1 MHLPWVCMQ
10 APCQLL
16 FFANSPAH
24 QRAVGPLR
32 PFMPHIGVIDCLFV
46 VRCFCVCT
54 IVVHV
59 SGKSPVFF
67 PIPGCRCR
75 SGLTRRHGPAAQ
87 RWPLLARAK
96 KSGFVFLL
104 LSPSSLL
111 LRLAPSCSV
120 LLRLAPSC
128 SVLLRLAPSCSDKN
142 AKLRFWLCQTESL
155 LSLPALPP
163 LTTLNTPFTEEP
175 QHGQASAR

>member
-54 IVVHV
+54 IEVHA

-67 PIPGCRCR
+67 PIPGCRCY
-75 SGLTRRHGPAAQ
+75 SGLTRRSRPAAQ
-87 RWPLLARAK
+87 RWLLLPRAK
-96 KSGFVFLL
+96 TSCFVFAPCCSV
-104 LSPSSLL
+104 LSP
-111 LRLAPSCSV
+111 CFSV
-120 LLRLAPSC
+120 LLRLAPAKMLNYGFALSDRILIALTGLTAPTRPNQRLYRGTPAWTSVC
-128 SVLLRLAPSCSDKN
+128 SMNSVPD
-142 AKLRFWLCQTESL
+142 
-155 LSLPALPP
+155 LPV
-163 LTTLNTPFTEEP
+163 
-175 QHGQASAR
+175 